1 MDGTDEQEIEIKRN
15 METERQRQALA
26 DYLKMD
32 PKEISV
38 CSTRI
43 DNLSTFQAK
52 KMLYLLGTEEEVTA
66 GIRGYFRNNL
76 GDLDS
81 AFIGK
86 TAKLSDGD
94 TAMVD
99 RLCEI
104 MDEDIETEILSEALL
119 SIVSKCGDLEALV
132 DAAVAEVDRGEFLAI
147 DGKEN
152 SFGEYLIYKFKEGQC
167 SDFDY

>member
-1 MDGTDEQEIEIKRN
+1 MSGTDEQEMEIKRY

-26 DYLKMD
+26 DYLQID

-43 DNLSTFQAK
+43 DNLPTFQAR
-52 KMLYLLGTEEEVTA
+52 KMLYLLGTEEEVNA

-76 GDLDS
+76 GNLDS
-81 AFIGK
+81 AFIGSI
-86 TAKLSDGD
+86 AKLSDGD
-94 TAMVD
+94 AAVVD

-104 MDEDIETEILSEALL
+104 MDEDIETEILNEALL
-119 SIVSKCGDLEALV
+119 SIVGKCGDLDALI
-132 DAAVAEVDRGEFLAI
+132 DAAAAEVDRGEFLAI

-152 SFGEYLIYKFKEGQC
+152 PFGEYLIYKFKEGQC